1 MDEELKLHIKK
12 LQNRAMCDLIAGLLI
27 IFSITFGVLFLFI
40 PSFVCLIF
48 FAFAIISVIYL
59 IYSARSA
66 KSEEKE
72 SKYKPVIFNSSNNF
86 AFGEVI
92 GKFEKLTDEK
102 NQVSIS
108 ENVRFFQFEK
118 IFKLKTVVYQTDDFN
133 KKEFADAKKR
143 INKKANKELNISHR
157 VIRQDRRNLMRFYI
171 IYANNLNNELY
182 GFISQNANH
191 NLTRAEGLIN
201 IAIVGNQIMIPA
213 LYGQCDL
220 IEIGRYKRVIKFIN
234 QVLINDK

>member
-1 MDEELKLHIKK
+1 MDEELNLQIKK
-12 LQNRAMCDLIAGLLI
+12 LQNRAICDLTVGLLM
-27 IFSITFGVLFLFI
+27 IFFITFGVLFLFV

-48 FAFAIISVIYL
+48 FTFAIISIVYL

-66 KSEEKE
+66 KCEEME
-72 SKYKPVIFNSSNNF
+72 SKHKPVIFNSSNNF
-86 AFGEVI
+86 TFVEVI
-92 GKFEKLTDEK
+92 GKFKKLTDDK

-108 ENVRFFQFEK
+108 ENVGFFQFEK
-118 IFKLKTVVYQTDDFN
+118 IFKLTAVVYQTDDFN

-143 INKKANKELNISHR
+143 INKKASKELNISHR

-171 IYANNLNNELY
+171 IYTNNLNDELS

-201 IAIVGNQIMIPA
+201 IAIVGNQIIIPP

-220 IEIGRYKRVIKFIN
+220 MEIGRYKRVIKFIN
-234 QVLINDK
+234 QVLMNDK